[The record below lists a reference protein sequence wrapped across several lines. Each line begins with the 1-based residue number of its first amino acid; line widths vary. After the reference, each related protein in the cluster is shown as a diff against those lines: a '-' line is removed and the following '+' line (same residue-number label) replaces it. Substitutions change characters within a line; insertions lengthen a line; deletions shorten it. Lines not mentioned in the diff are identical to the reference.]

1 MLKAN
6 DLVKRFGDTIALDG
20 LNTEIGRGCIYGLVG
35 PNGSGKSTLMRLMCG
50 VCRPDGGSITL
61 EGEPVFENIAAKDRI
76 LYLSDDLYFP
86 PKSTVEELAAFY
98 RGLYSGFSTETY
110 QKLCGCFPLEVKKSL
125 STFSKGQ
132 RRQAALLAALCF
144 VTTAPWPLAALCFC
158 LVLPLSS
165 FGLTLLSGY
174 TSPQIKVSAF
184 VISDLSG
191 PDSKSC
197 GAAVLSVSDGVS
209 VTSGLSD
216 VFAQP
221 EKVNTAAAIQM
232 TAAALRKIFGARRLL
247 LRQGFLSFIARFFG
261 GFGFF
266 VALICLVV
274 TCIIVLNGIRALFA
288 VGNTASAASAAGG
301 TLRQLE
307 KRSTSF
313 FVAYGICHF
322 ILAVEHDRAF

>member
-50 VCRPDGGSITL
+50 VYRPDGGSITL

-132 RRQAALLAALCF
+132 RRQAALLAALCCHADYLLLDEAF
-144 VTTAPWPLAALCFC
+144 DGLDPVIRLMVKKLLAEEIAERGATVVISSHNLRELEDLCDQI
-158 LVLPLSS
+158 
-165 FGLTLLSGY
+165 GLLSAGRLLFEKDIDVLKLGFCRVQAAY
-174 TSPQIKVSAF
+174 DHPIDWEATGLSILDKKERGKLVSLLVRGTAEET
-184 VISDLSG
+184 L
-191 PDSKSC
+191 
-197 GAAVLSVSDGVS
+197 AVLE
-209 VTSGLSD
+209 
-216 VFAQP
+216 AQRP
-221 EKVNTAAAIQM
+221 
-232 TAAALRKIFGARRLL
+232 
-247 LRQGFLSFIARFFG
+247 
-261 GFGFF
+261 
-266 VALICLVV
+266 
-274 TCIIVLNGIRALFA
+274 LFA
-288 VGNTASAASAAGG
+288 EALPMTLEEVFIGEMEAVGYDYSN
-301 TLRQLE
+301 
-307 KRSTSF
+307 
-313 FVAYGICHF
+313 
-322 ILAVEHDRAF
+322 ILS

>member
-50 VCRPDGGSITL
+50 VYRPDGGSITL

-132 RRQAALLAALCF
+132 RRQAALLAALCCHADYLLLDEAF
-144 VTTAPWPLAALCFC
+144 DGLDPVIRLMVKKLLAEEIAERGATVVISSHNLRELEDLCDQI
-158 LVLPLSS
+158 
-165 FGLTLLSGY
+165 GLLSAGRLLFEKDIDVLKLGFCRVQAAY
-174 TSPQIKVSAF
+174 NHPVDWEATGLSILDKKERGKLVSLLVRGTAEET
-184 VISDLSG
+184 L
-191 PDSKSC
+191 
-197 GAAVLSVSDGVS
+197 AVLE
-209 VTSGLSD
+209 
-216 VFAQP
+216 AQRP
-221 EKVNTAAAIQM
+221 
-232 TAAALRKIFGARRLL
+232 
-247 LRQGFLSFIARFFG
+247 
-261 GFGFF
+261 
-266 VALICLVV
+266 
-274 TCIIVLNGIRALFA
+274 LFA
-288 VGNTASAASAAGG
+288 EALPMTLEEVFIGEMEAVGYDYSN
-301 TLRQLE
+301 
-307 KRSTSF
+307 
-313 FVAYGICHF
+313 
-322 ILAVEHDRAF
+322 ILS

>member
-50 VCRPDGGSITL
+50 VYRPDGGSITL

-132 RRQAALLAALCF
+132 RRQAALLAALCCHADYLLLDEAF
-144 VTTAPWPLAALCFC
+144 DGLDPVIRLMVKKLLAEEIAERGATVVISSHNLRELEDLCDQI
-158 LVLPLSS
+158 
-165 FGLTLLSGY
+165 GLLSAGRLLFEKDIDVLKLGFCRVQAAY
-174 TSPQIKVSAF
+174 DHPVDWEVTGLSILDKKERGKLVSLLVRGTAEET
-184 VISDLSG
+184 L
-191 PDSKSC
+191 
-197 GAAVLSVSDGVS
+197 AVLE
-209 VTSGLSD
+209 
-216 VFAQP
+216 AQRP
-221 EKVNTAAAIQM
+221 
-232 TAAALRKIFGARRLL
+232 
-247 LRQGFLSFIARFFG
+247 
-261 GFGFF
+261 
-266 VALICLVV
+266 
-274 TCIIVLNGIRALFA
+274 LFA
-288 VGNTASAASAAGG
+288 EALPMTLEEVFIGEMEAVGYDYSN
-301 TLRQLE
+301 
-307 KRSTSF
+307 
-313 FVAYGICHF
+313 
-322 ILAVEHDRAF
+322 ILS

>member
-50 VCRPDGGSITL
+50 VYRPDGGSITL

-132 RRQAALLAALCF
+132 RRQAALLAALCCHADYLLLDEAF
-144 VTTAPWPLAALCFC
+144 DGLDPVIRLMVKKLLAEEIAERGATVVISSHNLRELEDLCDQI
-158 LVLPLSS
+158 
-165 FGLTLLSGY
+165 GLLSAGRLLFEKDIDVLKLGFCRVQAAY
-174 TSPQIKVSAF
+174 DHPVDWEATGLSILVKKERGKLVSLLVRGTAEET
-184 VISDLSG
+184 L
-191 PDSKSC
+191 
-197 GAAVLSVSDGVS
+197 AVLE
-209 VTSGLSD
+209 
-216 VFAQP
+216 AQRP
-221 EKVNTAAAIQM
+221 
-232 TAAALRKIFGARRLL
+232 
-247 LRQGFLSFIARFFG
+247 
-261 GFGFF
+261 
-266 VALICLVV
+266 
-274 TCIIVLNGIRALFA
+274 LFA
-288 VGNTASAASAAGG
+288 EALPMTLEEVFIGEMEAVGYDYSN
-301 TLRQLE
+301 
-307 KRSTSF
+307 
-313 FVAYGICHF
+313 
-322 ILAVEHDRAF
+322 ILS

>member
-50 VCRPDGGSITL
+50 VYRPDGGSITL

-132 RRQAALLAALCF
+132 RRQAALLAALCCHADYLLLDEAF
-144 VTTAPWPLAALCFC
+144 DGLDPVIRLMVKKLLAEEIAERGATVVISSHNLRELEDLCDQI
-158 LVLPLSS
+158 
-165 FGLTLLSGY
+165 GLLSAGRLLFEKDIDVLKLGFCRVQAAY
-174 TSPQIKVSAF
+174 DHPVDWEAAGLSILDKKERGKLVSLLVRGTAEET
-184 VISDLSG
+184 L
-191 PDSKSC
+191 
-197 GAAVLSVSDGVS
+197 AVLE
-209 VTSGLSD
+209 
-216 VFAQP
+216 AQRP
-221 EKVNTAAAIQM
+221 
-232 TAAALRKIFGARRLL
+232 
-247 LRQGFLSFIARFFG
+247 
-261 GFGFF
+261 
-266 VALICLVV
+266 
-274 TCIIVLNGIRALFA
+274 LFA
-288 VGNTASAASAAGG
+288 EALPMTLEEVFIGEMEAVGYDYSN
-301 TLRQLE
+301 
-307 KRSTSF
+307 
-313 FVAYGICHF
+313 
-322 ILAVEHDRAF
+322 ILS

>member
-50 VCRPDGGSITL
+50 VYRPDGGSITL

-132 RRQAALLAALCF
+132 RRQAALLAALCCHADYLLLDEAF
-144 VTTAPWPLAALCFC
+144 DGLDPVIRLMVKKLLAEEIAERGATVVISSHNLRELEDLCDQI
-158 LVLPLSS
+158 
-165 FGLTLLSGY
+165 GLLSAGRLLFEKDIDVLKLGFCRVQAAY
-174 TSPQIKVSAF
+174 DHPVDWEATGLSILDKKECGKLVSLLVRGTAEET
-184 VISDLSG
+184 L
-191 PDSKSC
+191 
-197 GAAVLSVSDGVS
+197 AVLE
-209 VTSGLSD
+209 
-216 VFAQP
+216 AQRP
-221 EKVNTAAAIQM
+221 
-232 TAAALRKIFGARRLL
+232 
-247 LRQGFLSFIARFFG
+247 
-261 GFGFF
+261 
-266 VALICLVV
+266 
-274 TCIIVLNGIRALFA
+274 LFA
-288 VGNTASAASAAGG
+288 EALPMTLEEVFIGEMEAVGYDYSN
-301 TLRQLE
+301 
-307 KRSTSF
+307 
-313 FVAYGICHF
+313 
-322 ILAVEHDRAF
+322 ILS

>member
-50 VCRPDGGSITL
+50 VYRPDGGSITL

-132 RRQAALLAALCF
+132 RRQAALLAALCCHADYLLLDEAF
-144 VTTAPWPLAALCFC
+144 DGLDPVIRLMVKKLLAEEIAERGATVVISSHNLRELEDLCDQIGLLSAGRLLFEKDIDVLKLGFCRVQAAYDHPVDWEATGLSILDKKERGKLVSLLVRGTAEETLAALE
-158 LVLPLSS
+158 
-165 FGLTLLSGY
+165 
-174 TSPQIKVSAF
+174 
-184 VISDLSG
+184 
-191 PDSKSC
+191 
-197 GAAVLSVSDGVS
+197 
-209 VTSGLSD
+209 
-216 VFAQP
+216 AQRP
-221 EKVNTAAAIQM
+221 
-232 TAAALRKIFGARRLL
+232 
-247 LRQGFLSFIARFFG
+247 
-261 GFGFF
+261 
-266 VALICLVV
+266 
-274 TCIIVLNGIRALFA
+274 LFA
-288 VGNTASAASAAGG
+288 EALPMTLEEVFIGEMEAVGYDYSN
-301 TLRQLE
+301 
-307 KRSTSF
+307 
-313 FVAYGICHF
+313 
-322 ILAVEHDRAF
+322 ILS

>member
-50 VCRPDGGSITL
+50 VYRPDGGSITL

-132 RRQAALLAALCF
+132 RRQAALLTALCCHADYLLLDEAF
-144 VTTAPWPLAALCFC
+144 DGLDPVIRLMVKKLLAEEIAERGATVVISSHNLRELEDLCDQI
-158 LVLPLSS
+158 
-165 FGLTLLSGY
+165 GLLSAGRLLFEKDIDVLKLGFCRVQAAY
-174 TSPQIKVSAF
+174 DHPVDWEATGLSVLDKKERGKLVSLLVRGTAEET
-184 VISDLSG
+184 L
-191 PDSKSC
+191 
-197 GAAVLSVSDGVS
+197 AVLE
-209 VTSGLSD
+209 
-216 VFAQP
+216 AQRP
-221 EKVNTAAAIQM
+221 
-232 TAAALRKIFGARRLL
+232 
-247 LRQGFLSFIARFFG
+247 
-261 GFGFF
+261 
-266 VALICLVV
+266 
-274 TCIIVLNGIRALFA
+274 LFA
-288 VGNTASAASAAGG
+288 EALPMTLEEVFIGEMEAVGYDYSN
-301 TLRQLE
+301 
-307 KRSTSF
+307 
-313 FVAYGICHF
+313 
-322 ILAVEHDRAF
+322 ILS

>member
-50 VCRPDGGSITL
+50 VYRPDGGSITL

-132 RRQAALLAALCF
+132 RRQAALLAALCCHADYLLLDEAF
-144 VTTAPWPLAALCFC
+144 DGLDPVIRLMVKKLLAEEIAERGATVVISSHNLRELEDLCDQI
-158 LVLPLSS
+158 
-165 FGLTLLSGY
+165 GLLSAGRLLFEKDIDVLKLGFCRVQAAY
-174 TSPQIKVSAF
+174 NHPVDWEATGLSVLDKKERGKLVSLLVRGTAEET
-184 VISDLSG
+184 L
-191 PDSKSC
+191 
-197 GAAVLSVSDGVS
+197 AVLE
-209 VTSGLSD
+209 
-216 VFAQP
+216 AQRP
-221 EKVNTAAAIQM
+221 
-232 TAAALRKIFGARRLL
+232 
-247 LRQGFLSFIARFFG
+247 
-261 GFGFF
+261 
-266 VALICLVV
+266 
-274 TCIIVLNGIRALFA
+274 LFA
-288 VGNTASAASAAGG
+288 EALPMTLEEVFIGEMEAVGYDYSN
-301 TLRQLE
+301 
-307 KRSTSF
+307 
-313 FVAYGICHF
+313 
-322 ILAVEHDRAF
+322 ILS

>member
-50 VCRPDGGSITL
+50 VYRPDGGSITL

-132 RRQAALLAALCF
+132 RRQAALLAALCCHADYLLLDEAF
-144 VTTAPWPLAALCFC
+144 DGLDPVIRLMVKKLLAEEIAERGATVVISSHNLRELEDLCDQI
-158 LVLPLSS
+158 
-165 FGLTLLSGY
+165 GLLSAGRLLFEKDIDVLKLGFCRVQAAY
-174 TSPQIKVSAF
+174 DHPVNWEATGLSILDKKERGKLVSLLVRGTAEET
-184 VISDLSG
+184 L
-191 PDSKSC
+191 
-197 GAAVLSVSDGVS
+197 AVLE
-209 VTSGLSD
+209 
-216 VFAQP
+216 AQRP
-221 EKVNTAAAIQM
+221 
-232 TAAALRKIFGARRLL
+232 
-247 LRQGFLSFIARFFG
+247 
-261 GFGFF
+261 
-266 VALICLVV
+266 
-274 TCIIVLNGIRALFA
+274 LFA
-288 VGNTASAASAAGG
+288 EALPMTLEEVFIGEMEAVGYDYSN
-301 TLRQLE
+301 
-307 KRSTSF
+307 
-313 FVAYGICHF
+313 
-322 ILAVEHDRAF
+322 ILS

>member
-50 VCRPDGGSITL
+50 VYRPDGGSITL

-132 RRQAALLAALCF
+132 RRQAALLAALCCHADYLLLDEAF
-144 VTTAPWPLAALCFC
+144 DGLDPVIRLMVKKLLAEEIAERGATVVISSHNLRELEDLCDQI
-158 LVLPLSS
+158 
-165 FGLTLLSGY
+165 GLLSAGRLLFEKDIDVLKLGFCRVQAAY
-174 TSPQIKVSAF
+174 DHPVDWEATGLSILDKKERGKLVSLLVRGTAEET
-184 VISDLSG
+184 L
-191 PDSKSC
+191 
-197 GAAVLSVSDGVS
+197 AVLE
-209 VTSGLSD
+209 
-216 VFAQP
+216 AQRP
-221 EKVNTAAAIQM
+221 
-232 TAAALRKIFGARRLL
+232 
-247 LRQGFLSFIARFFG
+247 
-261 GFGFF
+261 
-266 VALICLVV
+266 
-274 TCIIVLNGIRALFA
+274 LFA
-288 VGNTASAASAAGG
+288 EALPM
-301 TLRQLE
+301 TLE
-307 KRSTSF
+307 E
-313 FVAYGICHF
+313 VF
-322 ILAVEHDRAF
+322 IGEMEADGYDYSNILS

>member
-50 VCRPDGGSITL
+50 VYRPDGGSITL

-132 RRQAALLAALCF
+132 RRQAALLAALCCHADYLLLDEAF
-144 VTTAPWPLAALCFC
+144 DGLDPVIRLMVKKLLAEEIAERGATVVISSHNLRELEDLCDQI
-158 LVLPLSS
+158 
-165 FGLTLLSGY
+165 GLLSAGRLLFEKDIDVLKLGFCRVQAAY
-174 TSPQIKVSAF
+174 DHPVDWEATGLSVLDKKERGKLVSLLVRGTAEET
-184 VISDLSG
+184 L
-191 PDSKSC
+191 
-197 GAAVLSVSDGVS
+197 AVLE
-209 VTSGLSD
+209 
-216 VFAQP
+216 AQRP
-221 EKVNTAAAIQM
+221 
-232 TAAALRKIFGARRLL
+232 
-247 LRQGFLSFIARFFG
+247 
-261 GFGFF
+261 
-266 VALICLVV
+266 
-274 TCIIVLNGIRALFA
+274 LFA
-288 VGNTASAASAAGG
+288 EALPMTLEEVFIGEMEAVGYDYSN
-301 TLRQLE
+301 
-307 KRSTSF
+307 
-313 FVAYGICHF
+313 
-322 ILAVEHDRAF
+322 ILF

>member
-50 VCRPDGGSITL
+50 VYRPDGGSITL

-132 RRQAALLAALCF
+132 RRQAALLAALCCHADYLLLDEAF
-144 VTTAPWPLAALCFC
+144 DGLDPVIRLMVKKLLAEEIAERGATVVISSHNLRELEDLCDQI
-158 LVLPLSS
+158 
-165 FGLTLLSGY
+165 GLLSAGRLLFEKDIDVLKLGFCRVQAAY
-174 TSPQIKVSAF
+174 DHPVDWEATGLSVLDKKERGKMVSLLVRGTAEET
-184 VISDLSG
+184 L
-191 PDSKSC
+191 
-197 GAAVLSVSDGVS
+197 AVLE
-209 VTSGLSD
+209 
-216 VFAQP
+216 AQRP
-221 EKVNTAAAIQM
+221 
-232 TAAALRKIFGARRLL
+232 
-247 LRQGFLSFIARFFG
+247 
-261 GFGFF
+261 
-266 VALICLVV
+266 
-274 TCIIVLNGIRALFA
+274 LFA
-288 VGNTASAASAAGG
+288 EALPMTLEEVFIGEMEAVGYDYSN
-301 TLRQLE
+301 
-307 KRSTSF
+307 
-313 FVAYGICHF
+313 
-322 ILAVEHDRAF
+322 ILS

>member
-50 VCRPDGGSITL
+50 VYRPDGGSITL

-132 RRQAALLAALCF
+132 RRQAALLAALCCHADYLLLDEAF
-144 VTTAPWPLAALCFC
+144 DGLDPVIRLMVKKLLAEEIAERGATVVISSHNLRELEDLCDQI
-158 LVLPLSS
+158 
-165 FGLTLLSGY
+165 GLLSAGRLLFEKDIDVLKLGFCRVQAAY
-174 TSPQIKVSAF
+174 DHPVDWEATGLSILDKKERGKLVSLLVRGTAEET
-184 VISDLSG
+184 L
-191 PDSKSC
+191 
-197 GAAVLSVSDGVS
+197 AVLE
-209 VTSGLSD
+209 
-216 VFAQP
+216 AQRP
-221 EKVNTAAAIQM
+221 
-232 TAAALRKIFGARRLL
+232 
-247 LRQGFLSFIARFFG
+247 
-261 GFGFF
+261 
-266 VALICLVV
+266 
-274 TCIIVLNGIRALFA
+274 LFA
-288 VGNTASAASAAGG
+288 EALPMTLEEVFIGEMEAVGYDYSN
-301 TLRQLE
+301 
-307 KRSTSF
+307 
-313 FVAYGICHF
+313 
-322 ILAVEHDRAF
+322 ILS

>member
-50 VCRPDGGSITL
+50 VYRPDGGSITL

-132 RRQAALLAALCF
+132 RRQAALLAALCCHADYLLLDEAF
-144 VTTAPWPLAALCFC
+144 DGLDPVIRLMVKKLLAEEIAERGATVVISSHNLRELEDLCDQI
-158 LVLPLSS
+158 
-165 FGLTLLSGY
+165 GLLSAGRLLFEKDIDVLKLGFCRVQAAY
-174 TSPQIKVSAF
+174 DHPVDWEATGLSVLDKKERGKLVSLLVRGTAEET
-184 VISDLSG
+184 L
-191 PDSKSC
+191 
-197 GAAVLSVSDGVS
+197 AVLEAQRPLFAEALPM
-209 VTSGLSD
+209 TLED
-216 VFAQP
+216 VFIG
-221 EKVNTAAAIQM
+221 EM
-232 TAAALRKIFGARRLL
+232 E
-247 LRQGFLSFIARFFG
+247 
-261 GFGFF
+261 
-266 VALICLVV
+266 
-274 TCIIVLNGIRALFA
+274 A
-288 VGNTASAASAAGG
+288 VGYDYSNI
-301 TLRQLE
+301 
-307 KRSTSF
+307 RS
-313 FVAYGICHF
+313 
-322 ILAVEHDRAF
+322 